1 MAQVTVDPPRR
12 KSCAG
17 RDLVVVHSNKRRE
30 AMTPNSARSLWTI
43 FTTIVVVGFA
53 ASLVA
58 CASAGLRPVAVSD
71 VKSVVGTWKG
81 VVYLS
86 GSEPDEVT
94 LTIRE
99 DGSYDVVSRLP
110 IGVSRGRGQI
120 TISEGRLIMRGER
133 GHGVGRL
140 LSSSGGDRVMSITAT
155 LSDNR
160 TLTAEL
166 GPSR

>member
-1 MAQVTVDPPRR
+1 
-12 KSCAG
+12 
-17 RDLVVVHSNKRRE
+17 
-30 AMTPNSARSLWTI
+30 MTPNSARSLWTI
-43 FTTIVVVGFA
+43 FTTIVVVGLA
-53 ASLVA
+53 ASLVG

-71 VKSVVGTWKG
+71 VKSVAGTWKG

-99 DGSYDVVSRLP
+99 DGSYDVVSRQP

-133 GHGVGRL
+133 GHGVARL

-155 LSDNR
+155 LSDNS